1 MIPKVFDNSMTA
13 GGFQTRAAAAVG
25 AAITF
30 LIEQQRQGPGRTSP
44 YIGYLNRIS
53 VDSGG

>member
-1 MIPKVFDNSMTA
+1 MA
-13 GGFQTRAAAAVG
+13 GEFRTILAAAAVG
-25 AAITF
+25 VATYITF
-30 LIEQQRQGPGRTSP
+30 VIEEQRQGPGRTSA